1 MIIAVDGPAA
11 AGKGT
16 LARAL
21 AKEFNFAYLD
31 SGALYRAVAL
41 SLIKQGISADNV
53 AAAANAA
60 TAINDALLTDP
71 ALRTEQTAAV
81 ASSIA
86 KYPEVRNNLLNYQ
99 RNFSLNPPENK
110 AGAVLDG
117 RDIGT
122 VICPQADLK
131 FFITASPEVRAE
143 RRYKEAKAAGKNI
156 SFDQILYDVTRRD
169 AQDRSRKVAPLIP
182 ADDAVLLDTSNLD
195 IDAVFYRAAALVKA
209 AL

>member
-53 AAAANAA
+53 AAAADTA
-60 TAINDALLTDP
+60 TALDEALLTDP

>member
-53 AAAANAA
+53 AAAADAA
-60 TAINDALLTDP
+60 TALDDALLTDP
-71 ALRTEQTAAV
+71 TLRTEQTAAV
-81 ASSIA
+81 ASTVA

-99 RNFSLNPPENK
+99 RNFASMPPENK

-143 RRYKEAKAAGKNI
+143 RRYKEAKASGKDI
-156 SFDQILYDVTRRD
+156 SFNQILDDVTRRD
-169 AQDRSRKVAPLIP
+169 AQDRGRKIAPLIP